1 MKRLMD
7 SLSINRSLTRMS
19 HEILEQNNNSKDI
32 VLVGIHNRGVP
43 LSHRI
48 QKKILKL
55 SKNKLFSY
63 EIFLLITKL
72 IIS

>member
-19 HEILEQNNNSKDI
+19 HEILEQNNNSKNI

-48 QKKILKL
+48 QKNFKVK
-55 SKNKLFSY
+55 
-63 EIFLLITKL
+63 
-72 IIS
+72 